1 MAVNL
6 RIEKSSGQ
14 LEFFNL
20 EKAVSS
26 LEKANKETSEHSFS
40 ATQILDKTL
49 KYLEIILD
57 NPEKIISSEKFK
69 NLLVKVLQEN
79 NFPETANSY
88 LNFSTQLI
96 EGQLEAGYFSSNAQ
110 ILIQKVYGGS
120 SEFQSL
126 NTTEIFQKISN
137 TCKEADLSRQILDAI
152 LQKRFL
158 PPHNL
163 LKAKLK
169 QDNSTIILEDDLNE
183 IFGALKQFSFNFQN
197 FIQTNLNFSGLRPKN
212 SLIKSNLGASCGP
225 VSFMKI
231 FLTTFET
238 LKLGL
243 NNQPYLNQKIIL
255 NIHHPDI
262 LEYLIFIKNQK
273 NHSTNKNI
281 NYLVELTPQF
291 LEALYQKADY
301 ELINPQNQ
309 QTVNFLS
316 SSNIFDLL
324 LTTVK
329 ENSQLGFYL
338 NNKNSFS
345 KNENFLTAGI
355 NLSAYVEN
363 ETFNFEQLKTDLP
376 LIESFFNKLNLPLNL
391 QLQINFSGFYQAL
404 ELLNLQINSIHALE
418 ALENILSTV
427 QQNLSPQLTP
437 TINLNTFQHHIF
449 GCNPGLET
457 PENQTEEGKSLPE
470 LSLKLQ
476 KIVEKHFPTLID
488 KSIFISAKYDLEE
501 IKKMLI
507 AHFKDGLSSFNYS
520 HFAPLEESEKETG
533 DLSNKYLSPV
543 YSNRRR
549 KPQEIQ
555 PPLFKLKKTEE
566 ISLPPIHSV
575 N

>member
-14 LEFFNL
+14 LEIFNL
-20 EKAVSS
+20 EKAIFS
-26 LEKANKETSEHSFS
+26 LEKANKETSEQNFQAS
-40 ATQILDKTL
+40 QILEKTL

-57 NPEKIISSEKFK
+57 SPEKIISSEKFK

-79 NFPETANSY
+79 NFPDTANSY

-96 EGQLEAGYFSSNAQ
+96 EGQIEAPYFSSPAQ
-110 ILIQKVYGGS
+110 ILIQKIYGS
-120 SEFQSL
+120 STEFQTL
-126 NTTEIFQKISN
+126 NTTELFQKI
-137 TCKEADLSRQILDAI
+137 TTLCKEKTLSESILNLI
-152 LQKRFL
+152 LKKRFL

-163 LKAKLK
+163 LKPKLK
-169 QDNSTIILEDDLNE
+169 QDNSTLILEDDLNE
-183 IFGALKQFSFNFQN
+183 IFSALKQFSFNFQN
-197 FIQTNLNFSGLRPKN
+197 FIQTNLNFSHLRPKN

-273 NHSTNKNI
+273 NHSTNKNL
-281 NYLVELTPQF
+281 NYLVELTPSF

-324 LTTVK
+324 LTTIK
-329 ENSQLGFYL
+329 ENPQLGFYL
-338 NNKNSFS
+338 NSKESFS
-345 KNENFLTAGI
+345 RNDNFLTSGL
-355 NLSAYVEN
+355 NLAAYVQEGQ
-363 ETFNFEQLKTDLP
+363 FNFSQLQSDLQ
-376 LIESFFNKLNLPLNL
+376 LIENFHDQLNLAKNL
-391 QLQINFSGFYQAL
+391 QFQINFSGFYQAL
-404 ELLNLQINSIHALE
+404 ELMDFQINSIHALE
-418 ALENILSTV
+418 FLENTLNII
-427 QQNLSPQLTP
+427 QQNLTQTIP
-437 TINLNTFQHHIF
+437 TINLNTFQHLIF
-449 GCNPGLET
+449 GCKAGMEI
-457 PENQTEEGKSLPE
+457 PENNSDQEKSLPE

-476 KIVEKHFPTLID
+476 KIVEKSFPTLID
-488 KSIFISAKYDLEE
+488 KSIFLSAKYDLEE
-501 IKKMLI
+501 IKKTLVT
-507 AHFKDGLSSFNYS
+507 HFKEGLFSFNFS
-520 HFAPLEESEKETG
+520 HFAPLEEIEKDQN

-566 ISLPPIHSV
+566 ISLPPIHSA